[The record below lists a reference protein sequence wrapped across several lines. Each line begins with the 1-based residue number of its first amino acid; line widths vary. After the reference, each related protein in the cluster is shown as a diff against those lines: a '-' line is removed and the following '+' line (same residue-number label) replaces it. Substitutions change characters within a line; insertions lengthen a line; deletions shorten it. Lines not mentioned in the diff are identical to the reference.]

1 MVLFSVYIPVYTL
14 TFSSLCSTLVLMQ
27 RIIAL
32 IDCDCFFVSC
42 ERVKDPKLQGKPVCV
57 MTGGGNKGIIVSR
70 SKEAKALGIKM
81 GEPYFKVKVEH
92 PEAICIPA
100 HHDLYHEISQK
111 VMDVIRDFTPDVEV
125 VSVDEAYADVT
136 GFNKLHQTS
145 YTEFITNIR
154 SAILTRTGIPVS
166 IGLCSSKTLAKL
178 ASDKAKKCGGI
189 YVIRP
194 DKDVILAKV
203 GDDPID
209 SVCGVGRQNSKHL
222 LYNDVNTIREYVSK
236 DDSWLRKG
244 FGVNGVTLKHELLGE
259 TVSVVNPKPEPPL
272 SIQNTSAFDDFST
285 DPEFLHSTLAAHI
298 HNASKK
304 LRMWDGYCSRIAV
317 MVRTKAFAVT
327 QAEMKLEK
335 PTNSE
340 KTLRDAAHMLLDQL
354 YHRGVVYRAT
364 GITLLDLT
372 IGKKQQFSLFESLEP
387 EDDKLSR
394 IIDQL
399 ENKYGPGIIKTL

>member
-1 MVLFSVYIPVYTL
+1 M
-14 TFSSLCSTLVLMQ
+14 TFCVRCSTLVLMQ

-42 ERVKDPKLQGKPVCV
+42 ERVKDPKLQGKTVCV
-57 MTGGGNKGIIVSR
+57 MTGGGDKGIIVSR
-70 SKEAKALGIKM
+70 SKEAKALDVKM
-81 GEPYFKVKVEH
+81 GEPYFKTKVEH
-92 PEAICIPA
+92 PKAICIPA
-100 HHDLYHEISQK
+100 HHTLYHEISQK

-125 VSVDEAYADVT
+125 ISVDEAYADVT
-136 GFNKLHQTS
+136 GFNKLHKIT
-145 YTEFITNIR
+145 YTQFITNIR
-154 SAILTRTGIPVS
+154 DEVLKRTGVPVS

-194 DKDVILAKV
+194 DKDVILSKV

-259 TVSVVNPKPEPPL
+259 TVSMVNPKPEPPQ
-272 SIQNTSAFDDFST
+272 SIQDTSAFADFSS
-285 DPEFLHSTLAAHI
+285 DLDFLHFTLAGHI

-317 MVRTKAFAVT
+317 MVRTKAFSVT

-340 KTLRDAAHMLLDQL
+340 KTLRDAAHKLLDQL
-354 YHRGVVYRAT
+354 YHRGVLYRAT
-364 GITLLDLT
+364 GITLMDLT
-372 IGKKQQFSLFESLEP
+372 IGKKQQFSLFESLKP

-394 IIDQL
+394 VIDQL
-399 ENKYGPGIIKTL
+399 ENKFGSGIIKIGKH

>member
-1 MVLFSVYIPVYTL
+1 
-14 TFSSLCSTLVLMQ
+14 MQ

-42 ERVKDPKLQGKPVCV
+42 ERVKNPKLQGKPVCV
-57 MTGGGNKGIIVSR
+57 MTGGGDKGIIVSR
-70 SKEAKALGIKM
+70 SKEAKALGVKM
-81 GEPYFKVKVEH
+81 GEPYFKTKVEH

-100 HHDLYHEISQK
+100 HHTLYHEISQK

-136 GFNKLHQTS
+136 GFNKLHQIS

-236 DDSWLRKG
+236 DDTWLRKG

-259 TVSVVNPKPEPPL
+259 TVSMVNPKPEPPQ
-272 SIQNTSAFDDFST
+272 SIQDTSAFADFSS
-285 DPEFLHSTLAAHI
+285 DLDFLHSTLAGHI

-340 KTLRDAAHMLLDQL
+340 KTLRDAAHKLLDLL
-354 YHRGVVYRAT
+354 YHRGVLYRAT
-364 GITLLDLT
+364 GITLMDLT

-394 IIDQL
+394 VIDQL
-399 ENKYGPGIIKTL
+399 ENKFGSGIIKIGKH